1 MIVHDDWGYDQ
12 LGKKDILT
20 IRLVDGSEHRA
31 VCTTARGD
39 AEDPLTREETIAK
52 FRGCAENILAPT
64 VCDAAIAILV
74 DLPKAS
80 SVVPL
85 LEMITPTPVPQTA
98 AACDAPRLH
107 RRRNGVSRRITPVPP
122 SAAPR
127 RSAPQ
132 HA

>member
-52 FRGCAENILAPT
+52 FRGCAENILAPK

-74 DLPKAS
+74 DLQKAS
-80 SVVPL
+80 NRKRVVKGKSVSVR
-85 LEMITPTPVPQTA
+85 V
-98 AACDAPRLH
+98 DYGG
-107 RRRNGVSRRITPVPP
+107 RRDIKKNTRTKDYTKT
-122 SAAPR
+122 
-127 RSAPQ
+127 
-132 HA
+132 H

>member
-1 MIVHDDWGYDQ
+1 MDVHTFSSAKLHDPAIAAQRGKVRMIVHDDWGYDQ

-52 FRGCAENILAPT
+52 FRGGAETILAPT
-64 VCDAAIAILV
+64 VCEAAIATLV
-74 DLPKAS
+74 DLQKAS

-85 LEMITPTPVPQTA
+85 QIGTA
-98 AACDAPRLH
+98 AGRES
-107 RRRNGVSRRITPVPP
+107 GVR
-122 SAAPR
+122 
-127 RSAPQ
+127 
-132 HA
+132 

>member
-39 AEDPLTREETIAK
+39 AEDPLTREATIAK
-52 FRGCAENILAPT
+52 FRGCAENILAPP
-64 VCDAAIAILV
+64 VCDAAIATLG
-74 DLPKAS
+74 DPHKAS

-85 LEMITPTPVPQTA
+85 LEVITPTPVPQPEPA
-98 AACDAPRLH
+98 WHNPRLPRRQKAIH
-107 RRRNGVSRRITPVPP
+107 RRRPPVPP
-122 SAAPR
+122 GRTP
-127 RSAPQ
+127 
-132 HA
+132 

>member
-64 VCDAAIAILV
+64 VCDAAIALTV
-74 DLPKAS
+74 ALHKAS
-80 SVVPL
+80 VVVPCPKL
-85 LEMITPTPVPQTA
+85 ITPAAAPPTA
-98 AACDAPRLH
+98 APGEDPE
-107 RRRNGVSRRITPVPP
+107 PP
-122 SAAPR
+122 PR
-127 RSAPQ
+127 RKSER
-132 HA
+132 